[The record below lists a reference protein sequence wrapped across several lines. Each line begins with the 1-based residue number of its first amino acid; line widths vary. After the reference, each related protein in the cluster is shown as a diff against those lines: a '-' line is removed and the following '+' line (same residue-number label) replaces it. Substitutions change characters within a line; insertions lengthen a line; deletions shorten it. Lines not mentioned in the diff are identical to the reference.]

1 MKSITI
7 AGRVGK
13 DAENRQTQGGD
24 NVTGFTV
31 AVDDGYGQN
40 KSTLWFDVSF
50 WGKRGAAVSQYL
62 KKGAQ
67 VTVTGDLGTREYNG
81 KTYLTIRANDLTLQG
96 GNRDGGQSG
105 GYSGAASDGYNAG
118 GRPSGGA
125 LRDMDDEIPF
135 APEMRA

>member
-96 GNRDGGQSG
+96 GNRDGQSG
-105 GYSGAASDGYNAG
+105 GYSGGQSEGYNAG
-118 GRPSGGA
+118 GRPSG
-125 LRDMDDEIPF
+125 DDDLGDDIPWGK
-135 APEMRA
+135 EWRA